1 MPQPDTDEAMNLPPV
16 PPADFMFLVESIL
29 MQIQVQ
35 LGLLYFGNE
44 DERPAPNLNLARHSI
59 DMLAMLQEKTKGN
72 LAMEEMRLLE
82 NGLTE
87 MRFRYVQIASD
98 LKQGDAKAQT
108 SAAGAGPASPS
119 PAAEAAA
126 EEPKEQPR
134 IILADGGKGTK
145 SA

>member
-1 MPQPDTDEAMNLPPV
+1 MPQPDTDQPMDLPL

-29 MQIQVQ
+29 MQVQVQ

-44 DERPAPNLNLARHSI
+44 EERPAPNLNLARHSI

-72 LAMEEMRLLE
+72 LAIEELRMLE

-98 LKQGDAKAQT
+98 LKQRDPKGQVS
-108 SAAGAGPASPS
+108 SAEAEPASPS
-119 PAAEAAA
+119 PTAETAAG
-126 EEPKEQPR
+126 EPEKQPR
-134 IILADGGKGTK
+134 IILAEGGKGTK

>member
-1 MPQPDTDEAMNLPPV
+1 MNLPV
-16 PPADFMFLVESIL
+16 PPADFLFLVESIL

-35 LGLLYFGNE
+35 LGLLYFGDE
-44 DERPAPNLNLARHSI
+44 AERPAPNLNLARHSI

-72 LAMEEMRLLE
+72 LAMEELRLLE

-87 MRFRYVQIASD
+87 MRFRYVQIAAD
-98 LKQGDAKAQT
+98 LKQKGPNQ
-108 SAAGAGPASPS
+108 PASAQHVSAPG
-119 PAAEAAA
+119 AAPTQSSEAAA
-126 EEPKEQPR
+126 EQPQEQPR

>member
-1 MPQPDTDEAMNLPPV
+1 MNLPV
-16 PPADFMFLVESIL
+16 PPADFLFLVESIL

-35 LGLLYFGNE
+35 LGILYFGDE
-44 DERPAPNLNLARHSI
+44 AERPAPNLNLARHSI

-72 LAMEEMRLLE
+72 LAMEELRLLE

-87 MRFRYVQIASD
+87 MRFRYVQIAAD
-98 LKQGDAKAQT
+98 LKQKKPKEQA
-108 SAAGAGPASPS
+108 SAEPAS
-119 PAAEAAA
+119 AREAAA
-126 EEPKEQPR
+126 GKPEETPR

>member
-1 MPQPDTDEAMNLPPV
+1 MPQPDTDEAMDLPV
-16 PPADFMFLVESIL
+16 PPADFQFLVESIL

-35 LGLLYFGNE
+35 LGLLYFGDE
-44 DERPAPNLNLARHSI
+44 PERPAPNLNLARHSI

-72 LAMEEMRLLE
+72 LAMEELRMLE

-87 MRFRYVQIASD
+87 MRFRYVKIAAD
-98 LKQGDAKAQT
+98 LKQKEPAGQASAQPT
-108 SAAGAGPASPS
+108 QSSEAPAGKP
-119 PAAEAAA
+119 
-126 EEPKEQPR
+126 EETPR